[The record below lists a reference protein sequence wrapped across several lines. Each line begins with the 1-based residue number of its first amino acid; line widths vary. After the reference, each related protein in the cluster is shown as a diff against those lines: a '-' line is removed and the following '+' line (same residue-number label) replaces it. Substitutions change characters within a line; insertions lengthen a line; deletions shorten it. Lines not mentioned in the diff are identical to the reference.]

1 MPDTQR
7 IDRLVAQFNGAI
19 KYAPML
25 QDHPEWTD
33 EQCLAF
39 AREWHAK
46 AMEGLRRAVRIEQAG
61 WEPVERQHPR
71 WNNKIPYVRNLPTP
85 EMLREA
91 GR

>member
-1 MPDTQR
+1 MPDTAR

-39 AREWHAK
+39 AREGHAK
-46 AMEGLRRAVRIEQAG
+46 AIAGLKRAIQIERNG
-61 WEPVERQHPR
+61 FEPVERQVPR
-71 WNNKIPYVRNLPTP
+71 WNNKIPYCRNLPTL
-85 EMLREA
+85 EMLKEA
-91 GR
+91 S